1 MKPTYIPF
9 CIWIFT
15 FNFLV
20 AQDLIITGIIDG
32 PLSGCTPNA
41 VEFVALNDISDLS
54 KYGFGSANNG
64 SGSDGEEYT
73 FPNIMLSEGT
83 FIYVAT
89 ENTQFNAFFGFNPDY
104 TDSAAN
110 VNGDDAIELY
120 FDGSVV
126 DVFGD
131 INTSGT
137 GENWEYLDGWAYR
150 KNTSAGTNQFDS
162 TAWNYSGT
170 NALDGALTNVT
181 ATNKFPSKSFD
192 VTILGVKFN
201 DTTLNIYPNPVTT
214 ILYFD
219 NLADQVLVSIYSL
232 TGQRVIHQTVSH
244 TLDVSELVSGVYM
257 MEEINKEAI
266 LHKKL
271 IKH

>member
-32 PLSGCTPNA
+32 PLSGGTPKA

-54 KYGFGSANNG
+54 KYGFGLANNG

-131 INTSGT
+131 INTSGI
-137 GENWEYLDGWAYR
+137 GENWEYLDGHIE
-150 KNTSAGTNQFDS
+150 KIPLLVQISS
-162 TAWNYSGT
+162 TQQRGIIAE
-170 NALDGALTNVT
+170 LMHLTE
-181 ATNKFPSKSFD
+181 P
-192 VTILGVKFN
+192 
-201 DTTLNIYPNPVTT
+201 
-214 ILYFD
+214 
-219 NLADQVLVSIYSL
+219 
-232 TGQRVIHQTVSH
+232 
-244 TLDVSELVSGVYM
+244 
-257 MEEINKEAI
+257 
-266 LHKKL
+266 
-271 IKH
+271 

>member
-1 MKPTYIPF
+1 MKPIYILF
-9 CIWIFT
+9 CICIFT
-15 FNFLV
+15 FNLLV

-32 PLSGCTPNA
+32 PLSGGTPKA

-64 SGSDGEEYT
+64 LGSDGEEYT
-73 FPNIMLSEGT
+73 FPSVSVSKGT

-89 ENTQFNAFFGFNPDY
+89 ESAHFKAFFGFDPNY

-120 FDGSVV
+120 FNDMVV

-131 INTSGT
+131 INKSGT

-150 KNTSAGTNQFDS
+150 KNASAGTNQFDH
-162 TAWNYSGT
+162 TGWNYSGT
-170 NALDGALTNVT
+170 NALDGALTNAT
-181 ATNKFPSKSFD
+181 ATNKFPSKSFN
-192 VTILGVKFN
+192 VNILGVKFKASA
-201 DTTLNIYPNPVTT
+201 LHIYPNPVVNTLFIDGLKEETT
-214 ILYFD
+214 
-219 NLADQVLVSIYSL
+219 VSVFSL
-232 TGQRVIHQTVSH
+232 TGQLVLRTRPNHSV
-244 TLDVSELVSGVYM
+244 DVSGLVSGVYLL
-257 MEEINKEAI
+257 EIIHNGESTQQ
-266 LHKKL
+266 KL